1 MATAKKQCF
10 LRFLYWTESS
20 PSTSAF
26 QSPRFT
32 NDYEFS
38 ISVNTYQ

>member
-1 MATAKKQCF
+1 MAAAKKQCF

-20 PSTSAF
+20 PTVI
-26 QSPRFT
+26 QSPKFT
-32 NDYEFS
+32 NDYKFG